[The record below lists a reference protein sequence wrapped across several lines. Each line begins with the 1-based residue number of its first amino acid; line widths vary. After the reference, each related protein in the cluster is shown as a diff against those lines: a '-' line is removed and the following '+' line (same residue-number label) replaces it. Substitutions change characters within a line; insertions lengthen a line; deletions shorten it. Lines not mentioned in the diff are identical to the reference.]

1 MIDSTLVNHLPTPQ
15 NIPTYTHTIL
25 MEEDMRLLQ
34 AEESSTTKTK
44 KAYVKAIE
52 VEESL
57 KVEDYNWKS
66 CLMTEDKDL
75 EAKTRPSTVYNN
87 NTTVE
92 ETKHRGLLA
101 WARPSTTNKER
112 EDD

>member
-1 MIDSTLVNHLPTPQ
+1 MV
-15 NIPTYTHTIL
+15 
-25 MEEDMRLLQ
+25 EVMRLIQ
-34 AEESSTTKTK
+34 VEESSTSTTN

-57 KVEDYNWKS
+57 KVEDYYWKS

-87 NTTVE
+87 NITVE
-92 ETKHRGLLA
+92 ETKPRGRVSLG
-101 WARPSTTNKER
+101 TTLYH
-112 EDD
+112 